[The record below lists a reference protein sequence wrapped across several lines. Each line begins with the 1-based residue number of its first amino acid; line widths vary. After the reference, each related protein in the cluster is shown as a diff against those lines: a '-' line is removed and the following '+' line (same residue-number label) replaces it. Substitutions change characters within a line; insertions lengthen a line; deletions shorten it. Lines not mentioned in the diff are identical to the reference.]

1 MTEYNTKETV
11 IVSVFGKNKVGQIT
25 ERQRTVKGYRYV
37 VATEDGRVVEDLYV
51 DDNSVTSFID
61 SRLSKSFKK
70 HLENGN

>member
-1 MTEYNTKETV
+1 MVSYSTGEIV
-11 IVSVFGKNKVGQIT
+11 IVSVFGKNKVGTVT
-25 ERQRTVKGYRYV
+25 EKQKTVKGYRYV
-37 VATEDGRVVEDLYV
+37 VKTEDGGIVEDLYV

>member
-1 MTEYNTKETV
+1 MVSYSTGETV
-11 IVSVFGKNKVGQIT
+11 IVSVFGKNKVGTIA
-25 ERQRTVKGYRYV
+25 ERQKVVKGYRYV
-37 VATEDGRVVEDLYV
+37 VKTEDGRVVEDLYV

>member
-1 MTEYNTKETV
+1 MVSYNTNETA
-11 IVSVFGKNKVGQIT
+11 IVSVFGKNKVGTVT
-25 ERQRTVKGYRYV
+25 ERQKTVKGYRYIV
-37 VATEDGRVVEDLYV
+37 KTEDGRVVEDLYV

>member
-1 MTEYNTKETV
+1 MISYSTNETV

-25 ERQRTVKGYRYV
+25 ERQKTVKGYRYTV
-37 VATEDGRVVEDLYV
+37 TTEDGRIVEELYV

-61 SRLSKSFKK
+61 SRLTRSFNK

>member
-1 MTEYNTKETV
+1 MVSYSTGETV
-11 IVSVFGKNKVGQIT
+11 IVSVFGKNKVGTVT
-25 ERQRTVKGYRYV
+25 ERQKTVKGYRYV
-37 VATEDGRVVEDLYV
+37 VNTEDGRVVEDLYV